1 MSEETAI
8 GCERWTGK
16 LRNFGSVQNSA
27 KTLCDRGQIL
37 PLPEPQFPYL
47 LSAGWGGDRKIPHLR
62 SGLRIPLP
70 SSQVCLSKQATS
82 CRPRRP
88 LILISNEYAKG

>member
-1 MSEETAI
+1 MSAGTAI
-8 GCERWTGK
+8 GCESWTGK
-16 LRNFGSVQNSA
+16 LRNLGFVQSSA

-47 LSAGWGGDRKIPHLR
+47 LRAGWGGDRKIPQLH
-62 SGLRIPLP
+62 SGLLIPLP
-70 SSQVCLSKQATS
+70 LSQVCLSKQATS